1 MHDFLCLVDLDD
13 ESYEHVDG
21 VLSSY
26 SALPGLLI
34 DGKKGKRVSGM
45 AQSKIRVRCK
55 GRKTEIR
62 K

>member
-34 DGKKGKRVSGM
+34 DGK
-45 AQSKIRVRCK
+45 
-55 GRKTEIR
+55 RKESNERYST
-62 K
+62 KLK